1 MKKIAPIVFA
11 LLIACISTVA
21 QPARAILDKV
31 AATVSNKGG
40 VTAKFTIS
48 SSQYG
53 NTSGTIAIK
62 GSKFRTTT
70 PGATVWFDGK
80 TQWTYMKSN
89 NEVNVNTPTEGE
101 LQAINPYNF
110 INMYRS
116 GFSYKMQTKGG
127 SHIIHLTA
135 TSKHRQIQEMYITVS
150 KSTYIPSKIR
160 MRQGSRWSDISIS
173 NFKKVSLNDATFKFN
188 PKDYPSAEII
198 DLR

>member
-135 TSKHRQIQEMYITVS
+135 TSKQRQIQEMYITVS

-188 PKDYPSAEII
+188 PKDYPSAETI

>member
-127 SHIIHLTA
+127 NHIIHLTA
-135 TSKHRQIQEMYITVS
+135 TSKQRQIQEMYITVS

>member
-135 TSKHRQIQEMYITVS
+135 TSKQRQIQEMYITVS

>member
-31 AATVSNKGG
+31 ATTVSNKGG

-135 TSKHRQIQEMYITVS
+135 TSKQRQIQEMYITVS